1 MIRKSVFSLVSAK
14 TAQQQFWSDRC
25 APREFT
31 GASRAAFNLCSEGA
45 AYHCALG
52 VGHAVVR
59 VGDRAGLLAA
69 AHSLGATHTV
79 RWRRRRS
86 NPASAD
92 QFAGRLGFAREQLAA
107 AARLLAVA
115 GIDTAAAAFYQP
127 AEADFAAAAAARKIA
142 AHLNRLGHPL
152 VANCL
157 TRLLGVAT
165 VRLGAEPVKLVS
177 KHREIRH

>member
-1 MIRKSVFSLVSAK
+1 
-14 TAQQQFWSDRC
+14 
-25 APREFT
+25 
-31 GASRAAFNLCSEGA
+31 
-45 AYHCALG
+45 
-52 VGHAVVR
+52 
-59 VGDRAGLLAA
+59 
-69 AHSLGATHTV
+69 
-79 RWRRRRS
+79 
-86 NPASAD
+86 
-92 QFAGRLGFAREQLAA
+92 
-107 AARLLAVA
+107 VA

-127 AEADFAAAAAARKIA
+127 AEADFAAAAAAARKIA